1 MLCRRILAVI
11 DPETEH
17 QPALQR
23 ALTLARHTSGEVVAF
38 LCIYDFSYEMT
49 TLASSEE
56 RESMRNAVIADRL
69 EWLEGIIG
77 KHTDISITP
86 VVVWETSLHHAVLH
100 YTVTA
105 NVDIILKYAHSHDD
119 LASLIF
125 TPTDWHIL
133 RKSPV
138 PVLMV
143 KQHDWPVDGNIIAAV
158 NIGTDDK
165 EHELLNTKVV
175 ETGKQFCDLL
185 GGHLHLVNAFP
196 GAAMNLAIEIPEFDP
211 HGYTAN
217 VQQHHQQAMQTF
229 ALQHSV
235 YEQNCHV
242 VQGLPETAIPVTAN
256 QVDAELVVLGT
267 IGRVGLSA
275 AIIGNTAEQVI
286 DALNC
291 DVLAIKPDGFSSSFN

>member
-49 TLASSEE
+49 TLASSDE

-77 KHTDISITP
+77 IHTDISITP
-86 VVVWETSLHHAVLH
+86 VVVWENSLHHAVLH

-143 KQHDWPVDGNIIAAV
+143 KQHDWPKEGNIIAAV
-158 NIGTDDK
+158 NIGTDDP
-165 EHELLNTKVV
+165 EHDALNTKVV
-175 ETGKQFCDLL
+175 ETAKHFCSLL
-185 GGHLHLVNAFP
+185 SSHLHLVNAFP
-196 GAAMNLAIEIPEFDP
+196 GAVMNLAIEIPEFDP

-217 VQQHHQQAMQTF
+217 VEQHHRGAMIDF
-229 ALQHSV
+229 AANYAIPAEHQ
-235 YEQNCHV
+235 HV
-242 VQGLPETAIPVTAN
+242 VQGLPESAIPQTAAN
-256 QVDAELVVLGT
+256 IDAELVVLGT
-267 IGRVGLSA
+267 VGRVGLSA

-291 DVLAIKPDGFSSSFN
+291 DVLAIKPDGFSSAFS